1 MSTGIPK
8 RTINLPPVREYNETY
23 MFDLQG
29 YLLLPGAVTQ
39 GHLDSLNQEIDAY
52 RDIRPDEWRGR
63 VHCQTHHPKRGLNLQ
78 NVVEGGLPFEE
89 LIDHPVWIEKVRNF
103 VGESEGLF
111 IDENFVSVRGPGE
124 SINLHSGG
132 ASRNIRS
139 QFRYH
144 DGKFH
149 CGMINILLALTDI
162 GPGDGATLIVPGS
175 HKSNLDHPTLRGNY
189 KDLMGTSADG
199 AIGAVEGHIQA
210 GDAVLFVDAL
220 AHGSAER
227 KNPGERR
234 IIVYR
239 YGPRWSNTR
248 FGYQPSSELLQRL
261 NPTRRSIIQPIAP
274 LLP

>member
-1 MSTGIPK
+1 
-8 RTINLPPVREYNETY
+8 VREYDETY

-52 RDIRPDEWRGR
+52 RDIQPDEWRGC
-63 VHCQTHHPKRGLNLQ
+63 VHCQMHHPKRGLNLQ

-89 LIDHPVWIEKVRNF
+89 LIDHPVWIDKVRNF

-162 GPGDGATLIVPGS
+162 GPGDGATLIVPSS
-175 HKSNLDHPTLRGNY
+175 HKSNLPHPTLRGDY

-199 AIGAVEGHIQA
+199 AIGAVEVHIKA
-210 GDAVLFVDAL
+210 GDAILFVDAL

-227 KNPGERR
+227 KNSGERR
-234 IIVYR
+234 VVVYR